1 MKNSILS
8 IAVVLIA
15 GLFAAFSLLPRDT
28 TPAVVTH
35 TDNDFKFFLKQFP
48 EAVLPYA
55 ITKEQMLELMEAHTA
70 DAEDDNLRYNP
81 GPRKSLE
88 DPKRFIPIERLD
100 YISRVPIY
108 KEPVA
113 RMATARHNAVIYSVS
128 QGYSWPFKSYFVAV
142 FNKNGTFVSSRLL
155 ASSGITYV
163 VAGTVDRELNAVVE
177 TYKVHWEKERYDTSL
192 DENAITGLS
201 LESSEIVD
209 LTKPTEKHPKG
220 PKIKPLIKEEP
231 NVKTV
236 GVR

>member
-1 MKNSILS
+1 MKQPIFS
-8 IAVVLIA
+8 IAIVLTA
-15 GLFAAFSLLPRDT
+15 GLFAAFSLLPKETTTVDT
-28 TPAVVTH
+28 R
-35 TDNDFKFFLKQFP
+35 TDKDFQKFLKQFP
-48 EAVLPYA
+48 ETILPYA
-55 ITKEQMLELMEAHTA
+55 ITKEQMLEPLETQ
-70 DAEDDNLRYNP
+70 DDENMGNNP
-81 GPRKSLE
+81 GPRKRLE
-88 DPKRFIPIERLD
+88 DPKRFIPIDQLD

-128 QGYSWPFKSYFVAV
+128 QGYSRPFKSFYVAV
-142 FNKNGTFVSSRLL
+142 FNKNGTFVNSRHL
-155 ASSGITYV
+155 AGSGITYV
-163 VAGTVDRELNAVVE
+163 TAGTIDMALSAVVE
-177 TYKVHWEKERYDTSL
+177 TYKVHWEKDRYDAGL
-192 DENAITGLS
+192 ADNAITGLT